1 MRIDELTAFHAR
13 IPLRTRVTHASHSRE
28 ANDTLLVRCR
38 LSEGTVGW
46 GEGIPRSYVTG
57 ETIESAFAQLA
68 DADLAET
75 LGGRFANLEEGVAL
89 CRGIAFPVPG
99 GGYRDCFGNAVRC
112 AVETAIL
119 DATTRALDVP
129 FSSVTGCVPEAADIR
144 GERERVRYSFVLT
157 GSTRGKLA
165 LRAFLV
171 RVFRFREIK
180 LKVGLDDDVGN
191 LRCVRRAA
199 GRRMDIRLDANE
211 AWHWDELEERVA
223 PLLPLGVSSLE
234 QPVPHAEVEKLA
246 GPRGR
251 LGVPVMLDESLC
263 SIGDAERAVAG
274 GTCDLFNIR
283 LSKCG
288 GLIDSLRI
296 AALAQRAGLGFQL
309 GCQVGETGILSAL
322 GRQFATTVTGARYL
336 EGSFDRFLVRERLTH
351 EDLTF
356 GIGGWAPRLAGPG
369 LGVTIDEQAVERV
382 VQRRESW
389 TIGG

>member
-1 MRIDELTAFHAR
+1 
-13 IPLRTRVTHASHSRE
+13 
-28 ANDTLLVRCR
+28 
-38 LSEGTVGW
+38 
-46 GEGIPRSYVTG
+46 
-57 ETIESAFAQLA
+57 
-68 DADLAET
+68 
-75 LGGRFANLEEGVAL
+75 
-89 CRGIAFPVPG
+89 
-99 GGYRDCFGNAVRC
+99 
-112 AVETAIL
+112 
-119 DATTRALDVP
+119 
-129 FSSVTGCVPEAADIR
+129 
-144 GERERVRYSFVLT
+144 
-157 GSTRGKLA
+157 
-165 LRAFLV
+165 
-171 RVFRFREIK
+171 
-180 LKVGLDDDVGN
+180 
-191 LRCVRRAA
+191 
-199 GRRMDIRLDANE
+199 
-211 AWHWDELEERVA
+211 
-223 PLLPLGVSSLE
+223 
-234 QPVPHAEVEKLA
+234 
-246 GPRGR
+246 
-251 LGVPVMLDESLC
+251 MLDESLC